1 MKSLDRAIADY
12 EKAKE
17 KMEASKA
24 RYEADLKKFKIAE
37 AAKTESENMEIVRI
51 IRGMDIDIS
60 DLANIKTVIS
70 AGMPYQTESKKE
82 ETSYDG
88 EENNE

>member
-1 MKSLDRAIADY
+1 MKSLNRAIADY
-12 EKAKE
+12 ERAKE

-51 IRGMDIDIS
+51 IREMDVDIS

-70 AGMPYQTESKKE
+70 SGLPYHTESKKE

-88 EENNE
+88 EENND